1 LSISTGTLAQ
11 AKEFIFGFVVPYD
24 TLGSI
29 TDATGFTRFDI
40 GASYR
45 DWLVEYQ
52 VVNSTSSVTWNPSWG
67 TQTPY
72 AWVLLS
78 FKGM

>member
-11 AKEFIFGFVVPYD
+11 AKEFIFGSVVPYD

-40 GASYR
+40 GASYAIG
-45 DWLVEYQ
+45 
-52 VVNSTSSVTWNPSWG
+52 SWNIRSL
-67 TQTPY
+67 TLR
-72 AWVLLS
+72 AA
-78 FKGM
+78 